1 MKGFF
6 ASFFCYLFLYAIL
19 FLIENKI
26 DELFEALIF
35 LSISGFFII
44 LIQTIIMELCF
55 KIEGY
60 NRLFAIMIGFIER
73 VLRIDPFFSIKP
85 ARLTKKG
92 QAFLEKYN
100 YLEET
105 YPDKQNM
112 MKWIRVGK
120 EVYSNEAN
128 EEN

>member
-1 MKGFF
+1 MINVMKGFF

-35 LSISGFFII
+35 LSLSGFFII

-60 NRLFAIMIGFIER
+60 NRLFAIMIGFIYG
-73 VLRIDPFFSIKP
+73 VAISIIFSGTLDTEISVH
-85 ARLTKKG
+85 L
-92 QAFLEKYN
+92 
-100 YLEET
+100 
-105 YPDKQNM
+105 
-112 MKWIRVGK
+112 WIGFIGSICSFIYAITR
-120 EVYSNEAN
+120 NDF
-128 EEN
+128 